1 MWQGVTKSDS
11 FFYFNFQHLI
21 KIVVEIKDVRIIFFV
36 WIRRQSVIRRPT
48 GLSLLKSLSE
58 WLFQYLSFL

>member
-1 MWQGVTKSDS
+1 MWPGVTESDS